1 MRLDTY
7 DDMPS
12 GLRKY
17 LSYYGWHF
25 NKNLCDFA
33 TRNMKRQ
40 GGLKITT
47 YTKKIFRSFNETIWN

>member
-33 TRNMKRQ
+33 TRNMKR
-40 GGLKITT
+40 
-47 YTKKIFRSFNETIWN
+47 